1 MAKST
6 FSPNA
11 PLAVIPDRICHCLP
25 LPKAKRFF
33 ALGSAQPIE
42 KARSRQENPRKSKPW
57 GTLSRVAAIYFAI

>member
-42 KARSRQENPRKSKPW
+42 KARSRQENPRKSKPFS
-57 GTLSRVAAIYFAI
+57 LISFAPV